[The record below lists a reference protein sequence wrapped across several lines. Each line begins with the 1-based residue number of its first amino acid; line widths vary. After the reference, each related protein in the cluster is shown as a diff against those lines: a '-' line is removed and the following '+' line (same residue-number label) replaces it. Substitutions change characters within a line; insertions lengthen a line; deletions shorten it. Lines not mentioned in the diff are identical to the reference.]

1 MTLCTVCTIPRT
13 GSVRPPSFAGWE
25 GGQRSHKSSCWMQL
39 EPKRNKDYSS
49 LGQCEFILMPV
60 SAAVAA
66 LSRTKNTSISEP
78 REVQNEGDLPPQ
90 VPRQPSYRIAVFSGP
105 RILAVSMRKLKM
117 ANILGP
123 QELMKIS
130 TQGNSQTPPNLEGGP
145 RMVTWGPPRGVEK

>member
-1 MTLCTVCTIPRT
+1 M
-13 GSVRPPSFAGWE
+13 F
-25 GGQRSHKSSCWMQL
+25 
-39 EPKRNKDYSS
+39 
-49 LGQCEFILMPV
+49 V

-66 LSRTKNTSISEP
+66 LSRTKNTSIREP